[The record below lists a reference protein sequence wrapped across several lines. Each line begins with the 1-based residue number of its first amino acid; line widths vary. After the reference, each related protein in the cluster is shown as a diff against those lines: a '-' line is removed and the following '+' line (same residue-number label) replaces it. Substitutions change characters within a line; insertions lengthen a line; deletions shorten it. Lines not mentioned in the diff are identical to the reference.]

1 LTTYEQ
7 NRQTV
12 HGEIYPPEP
21 PTTQHLWAER
31 GAAIVGVIVAILYLS
46 NIGFGLVELLPD
58 NLPLVGNL
66 DEAFFTLLLV
76 TCLRKLG
83 IDLLPHLRGWKK

>member
-1 LTTYEQ
+1 LTTSEP

-12 HGEIYPPEP
+12 HGEVYPPAP
-21 PTTQHLWAER
+21 PIAQHQWAER
-31 GAAIVGVIVAILYLS
+31 GAAIVGIIVAILYLS

-58 NLPLVGNL
+58 NLPVVGNL
-66 DEAFFTLLLV
+66 DEAFFTLMLV

-83 IDLLPHLRGWKK
+83 IDLLPHLRGWRK